1 MTKPLAEDTEF
12 VKSVDTLFGQ
22 DIISVPCGWFSEAPP
37 LVFGAKNDK
46 RSLKLLKQKCHLG
59 LPPQLRCAGKFSL
72 VVCLSCVSAYATS
85 Y

>member
-1 MTKPLAEDTEF
+1 MASSTEEDGTVF

-22 DIISVPCGWFSEAPP
+22 EIISQSCGWFSNKPP
-37 LVFGAKNDK
+37 LVLGAKNDK

-72 VVCLSCVSAYATS
+72 VVWYCIECDVFL
-85 Y
+85 

>member
-22 DIISVPCGWFSEAPP
+22 EIISVSCGWFSAKPP
-37 LVFGAKNDK
+37 LVLGAKNDK

-59 LPPQLRCAGKFSL
+59 LPPQLRCAGKL
-72 VVCLSCVSAYATS
+72 IDAYGT
-85 Y
+85 YTNI